1 MQLPLQQTAIR
12 ASDSRRCPTRRRGA
26 GFTIIDL
33 MITITIL
40 GILAALTIPLFNRYS
55 DRASESAANT
65 THRSVRTAADMYRHS
80 EGFWPVEFT
89 ADMFEAGQ
97 LPEMPVGY
105 RLTFNTVTGDIAV
118 ETPDDAHP
126 DVSDPWI
133 VVADATE

>member
-1 MQLPLQQTAIR
+1 MQVP
-12 ASDSRRCPTRRRGA
+12 SRKVVLHWSSNRPRRTPEVRG

-55 DRASESAANT
+55 DRAAETAANT

-80 EGFWPVEFT
+80 QGLWPVEFT

-97 LPEMPVGY
+97 VPEMPVGY
-105 RLTFNTVTGDIAV
+105 RLTFNTETGDITV
-118 ETPDDAHP
+118 ETPEDAHP
-126 DVSDPWI
+126 AVSDPWI